1 MVRWFVSQVRVA
13 RSEYMSGSFGWSSGN
28 RWMSSWLFTRFP
40 NLGKRVKSC
49 SSNPSMEKPA
59 AMSWLI
65 TVLIGWVVTGDPWI
79 GVQVGGV
86 EMVTKMVLYYFHE
99 RAWFR
104 YGKLGREKNE
114 A

>member
-1 MVRWFVSQVRVA
+1 MIGTVD
-13 RSEYMSGSFGWSSGN
+13 
-28 RWMSSWLFTRFP
+28 
-40 NLGKRVKSC
+40 
-49 SSNPSMEKPA
+49 
-59 AMSWLI
+59 

-79 GVQVGGV
+79 GVRVGGV